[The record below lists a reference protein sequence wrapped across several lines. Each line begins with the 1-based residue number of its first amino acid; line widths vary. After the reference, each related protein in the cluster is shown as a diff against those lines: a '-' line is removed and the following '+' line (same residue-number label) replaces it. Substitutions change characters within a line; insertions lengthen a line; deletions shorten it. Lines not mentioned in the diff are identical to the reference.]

1 MLAIFSNTLENA
13 QILSES
19 LQRYW
24 NARGVYKSISLFD
37 VETEFMAAMRSS
49 SYDCVILDRMKNPTE
64 LIPKI
69 QDLHPSCKIAVVTD
83 NKDSEKDNKIALAC
97 YNLGIE
103 LMLPIADFEL
113 PLAKLSKKLNLV

>member
-24 NARGVYKSISLFD
+24 NARGVYKSTSLFD
-37 VETEFMAAMRSS
+37 VEAEFLSAMRSRPFG
-49 SYDCVILDRMKNPTE
+49 CVILDRMKNSIE
-64 LIPKI
+64 LIVKI

-83 NKDSEKDNKIALAC
+83 NKDQKKDNETALAC
-97 YNLGIE
+97 YDLGIE

-113 PLAKLSKKLNLV
+113 PLAKLSKKLKIV